1 MAHWREDKDK
11 GRVGSDEESGS
22 YSHLSWNPRL
32 IQGKSAYGR
41 KLETGEGKLR
51 KFVSTF
57 TSEVIRT
64 CARCASPLQPGALA
78 CAHCETL
85 VHADEMEQRAAQA
98 RAFESRAELQQAHQQ
113 WLSIL
118 PLLPP
123 QSKQAQWIREH
134 LAELEAAVASSH
146 RPQQAATKS
155 RWAKRLAPLGPLA
168 VVLAKAKT
176 FLFAIFKLK
185 FLFSFAAFI
194 GLYWAAWGAKF
205 GVGFAVLILIH
216 ELGHFVEIKRRGL
229 PADMPVFLPGLG
241 AYVRWQAMG
250 VSQETRAAI
259 SLAGPLAG
267 FFSAAACG
275 LVGLKIDDPIWLA
288 LARTGA
294 WLNILNL
301 IPIWVLDG
309 AGAMLPLNWMEKLL
323 VSVVA
328 AALGYA
334 TREGV
339 FYIVTAGTL
348 VNIILAALARRRAA
362 ASQAVR
368 LNLDGSAQMLQVGGA
383 QSVPLGQEARSG
395 SRSIT
400 AYFVALL
407 TALAVVLYLLPG
419 HGAALP

>member
-1 MAHWREDKDK
+1 MER
-11 GRVGSDEESGS
+11 
-22 YSHLSWNPRL
+22 RL
-32 IQGKSAYGR
+32 IQGDCSVGVNWSQRR
-41 KLETGEGKLR
+41 KLP
-51 KFVSTF
+51 VSTF
-57 TSEVIRT
+57 TSEVIPT

-78 CAHCETL
+78 CAHCKTL
-85 VHADEMEQRAAQA
+85 VHADEMERRAAHA
-98 RAFESRAELQQAHQQ
+98 RALEGRADLQQAHQQ

-118 PLLPP
+118 PLLPAE
-123 QSKQAQWIREH
+123 SKQAEWIREH
-134 LAELEAAVASSH
+134 LRELETAMASAH
-146 RPQQAATKS
+146 RPQQAAPKS

-194 GLYWAAWGAKF
+194 GLYWAAWGPKF
-205 GVGFAVLILIH
+205 GVGFALLILIH

-229 PADMPVFLPGLG
+229 PADMPIFLPGLG

-267 FFSAAACG
+267 FFSAAVCA
-275 LVGLKIDDPIWLA
+275 LVGLEIRDAIWLA

-328 AALGYA
+328 GTLGYA
-334 TREGV
+334 THEGV
-339 FYIVTAGTL
+339 FYFVAAGTL
-348 VNIILAALARRRAA
+348 FNLFLGALARRRAA
-362 ASQAVR
+362 ASQVVG
-368 LNLDGSAQMLQVGGA
+368 LNLDGSAQMVQPGST
-383 QSVPLGQEARSG
+383 QSVALGPDGSSG
-395 SRSIT
+395 SVSIT
-400 AYFVALL
+400 AYFLALL
-407 TALAVVLYLLPG
+407 TALGAVLYLLPG
-419 HGAALP
+419 HGAGLP

>member
-1 MAHWREDKDK
+1 M
-11 GRVGSDEESGS
+11 
-22 YSHLSWNPRL
+22 
-32 IQGKSAYGR
+32 
-41 KLETGEGKLR
+41 
-51 KFVSTF
+51 STF

-64 CARCASPLQPGALA
+64 CARCASPLQPGELA
-78 CAHCETL
+78 CAHCKTL
-85 VHADEMEQRAAQA
+85 VHADEMERRAAQA

-118 PLLPP
+118 PLLP
-123 QSKQAQWIREH
+123 QESNQAQWIREH
-134 LAELEAAVASSH
+134 LGELETAVARAH
-146 RPQQAATKS
+146 GPQRTAIK
-155 RWAKRLAPLGPLA
+155 RGWAKRLAPLGPLA

-194 GLYWAAWGAKF
+194 GLYWAAWGPKF

-241 AYVRWQAMG
+241 AYVRWQALG

-275 LVGLKIDDPIWLA
+275 LVGLKIGDPIWLA

-339 FYIVTAGTL
+339 FYIVAAGTL
-348 VNIILAALARRRAA
+348 VNIILAVLGHRRAA
-362 ASQAVR
+362 VSQAIR
-368 LNLDGSAQMLQVGGA
+368 LNLDGSAQMLQVGA